1 MINLIFFNAT
11 RDTGYL
17 KPRSINKMSDDFEVI
32 KQLGQDGAQGVVY
45 LVEFPNGLRA
55 ACKQFK
61 KTKSPARIQVE
72 ADFQSAAA
80 DAGIAPEV
88 MHVDLDRKRI
98 FMEVMQCRLVDV
110 LKTSNRRFEEDLR
123 HIMKTLD
130 EIDILHNDGNALNL
144 LLNSRDEL
152 QIIDFGLSKKIDRKL
167 RKKWGDYPNK
177 EVTLF
182 MMRKE
187 LKKYNI
193 HIQ

>member
-1 MINLIFFNAT
+1 MNAT

-17 KPRSINKMSDDFEVI
+17 KPRSMKKMSDDFEII

-45 LVEFPNGLRA
+45 LVEFPNMLRVA
-55 ACKQFK
+55 MKQFK
-61 KTKSPARIQVE
+61 STKSPARIQAE

-88 MHVDLDRKRI
+88 MHVDLENKRI

-110 LKTSNRRFEEDLR
+110 LKTSNRRFEEDLQQ
-123 HIMKTLD
+123 IMKTLD
-130 EIDILHNDGNALNL
+130 EIGILHNDGNALNL
-144 LLNSRDEL
+144 MLNSKDEL

-193 HIQ
+193 RIT

>member
-17 KPRSINKMSDDFEVI
+17 KPRSIKKMSDDFEVI
-32 KQLGQDGAQGVVY
+32 KQLGKDGAQGVVY
-45 LVEFPNGLRA
+45 LVEFPNMLRA
-55 ACKQFK
+55 AMKQFK
-61 KTKSPARIQVE
+61 STKSPARIRVE

-88 MHVDLDRKRI
+88 MHVDLENKRI
-98 FMEVMQCRLVDV
+98 FMEPMQCRVVDV
-110 LKTSNRRFEEDLR
+110 LERTNNRFEEDLR

-144 LLNSRDEL
+144 MLNDRDEL

-167 RKKWGDYPNK
+167 RRKWGDYPNK
-177 EVTLF
+177 EVKLF